1 MLKILPINKIILFI
15 LIFLFAPLSL
25 ATAEWTNA
33 PGEFSYTKDQEI
45 SVKQACEF
53 AKQRAELKAIEK
65 VLGEKISVEKHERC
79 STVDGQH
86 ECERNQIYM
95 HSFDGSITKL
105 EIIDEEDGKKD
116 MEGIAH
122 YFCKV
127 KIRANVTPTYV
138 NSDPNFDL
146 TATLNEF
153 NFRHGE
159 KMQIEIIPSQK
170 MFLTIFQWF
179 PYVQNKNVSQVVKLF
194 PNEKEMNN
202 EIKTNKLT
210 LPTKGWDYLVEFPE
224 NIKKQRIDEY
234 LIFIASK
241 DNIKWLP
248 KYSGIKHLKRTINNA
263 KNNTI
268 KVINKPYTVMK

>member
-1 MLKILPINKIILFI
+1 M
-15 LIFLFAPLSL
+15 
-25 ATAEWTNA
+25 
-33 PGEFSYTKDQEI
+33 
-45 SVKQACEF
+45 
-53 AKQRAELKAIEK
+53 
-65 VLGEKISVEKHERC
+65 
-79 STVDGQH
+79 
-86 ECERNQIYM
+86 
-95 HSFDGSITKL
+95 
-105 EIIDEEDGKKD
+105 
-116 MEGIAH
+116 
-122 YFCKV
+122 
-127 KIRANVTPTYV
+127 